1 MIHKNKIF
9 SLFRTYS
16 LKKVLQI
23 SGILASAFLFGSLAS
38 RFTDHFFPA
47 SSRSVTGQEIH
58 FGTATPRTE
67 IKNSAEFIQK
77 TASDL
82 FAPSAVETASLSFSI
97 ADSDPALLD
106 TLLLPSWLAGWLV
119 GDVINKILA
128 VGRSGYR
135 RKYDKNDLINQRR
148 VNELSLSLSLYLSGA
163 VPALPRENLS
173 RNIASEIALT
183 TSVA

>member
-23 SGILASAFLFGSLAS
+23 SGILASAFLLGSLAS

-106 TLLLPSWLAGWLV
+106 TLLLPSSNWGLSFPSEG
-119 GDVINKILA
+119 
-128 VGRSGYR
+128 
-135 RKYDKNDLINQRR
+135 QRPTG
-148 VNELSLSLSLYLSGA
+148 NATIEELSACNAHYVSNTEENIRQMFNS
-163 VPALPRENLS
+163 ALGDSYTIEFDWRDATE
-173 RNIASEIALT
+173 
-183 TSVA
+183 